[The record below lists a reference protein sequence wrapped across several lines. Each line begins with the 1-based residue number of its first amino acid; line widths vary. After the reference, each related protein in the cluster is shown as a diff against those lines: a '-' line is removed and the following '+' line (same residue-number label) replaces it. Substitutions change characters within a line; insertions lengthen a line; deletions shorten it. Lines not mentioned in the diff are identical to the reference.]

1 MLLSRRKGEGK
12 KRRRGGVEKAYHF
25 HRGHRAS
32 TGAQMA
38 FDNPQP
44 LHARKHNVVK
54 EVYYSRARIDEIEG
68 LKGRQ
73 VEFHDR
79 LDWII
84 DVERNRREVGKAG
97 SGSESSLA
105 LAGNMNDAQLMRMG
119 SARIE
124 AQPLQLGQ
132 AAENKVEFGLRNQ
145 EVSRISNDK
154 ALNALMFLQKLGE
167 ETAWVARSAE
177 SQVGP
182 DRVVPIDCSVPLLA
196 DAERSALNV
205 LATGEGEVWSGGLPE
220 SRGIEQC
227 KHHAH
232 DFGWELLDWVS
243 PGNLNLEAGGHA
255 LEDNL
260 AKSSVRRAGFEDERR
275 GLLPKFMNSHRRCS
289 WGCGD
294 SAPCC

>member
-1 MLLSRRKGEGK
+1 M
-12 KRRRGGVEKAYHF
+12 
-25 HRGHRAS
+25 
-32 TGAQMA
+32 
-38 FDNPQP
+38 
-44 LHARKHNVVK
+44 
-54 EVYYSRARIDEIEG
+54 
-68 LKGRQ
+68 
-73 VEFHDR
+73 
-79 LDWII
+79 
-84 DVERNRREVGKAG
+84 VERNGRELGKAG
-97 SGSESSLA
+97 SGSGSSLA
-105 LAGNMNDAQLMRMG
+105 LVESVPDGQSMRVG
-119 SARIE
+119 AARIE
-124 AQPLQLGQ
+124 TQPLQLGQ
-132 AAENKVEFGLRNQ
+132 AAENKGEFGRRDQ
-145 EVSRISNDK
+145 EGSRISNDK
-154 ALNALMFLQKLGE
+154 ALDVLMSLQKLGKE
-167 ETAWVARSAE
+167 AAWVARSAE

-182 DRVVPIDCSVPLLA
+182 DRVVPIECSVPLLA

-205 LATGEGEVWSGGLPE
+205 LATGEGEIWSGGLPE

-243 PGNLNLEAGGHA
+243 PGNLNPEAGGHA